1 MEVPLQITFRDMEP
15 SPWVEDRVREEVRKL
30 EQFYDRITSC
40 RVVVE
45 TPHRHHLRGNQIR
58 AHIELDV
65 PGSVLVVDHEPSLHH
80 TLSQAGATH
89 WEKHCEAHPEH
100 KDAFLAIHQSFGQA
114 RRQLQEYMAANPR
127 GKYGRVVYDMRRD
140 FGIDP
145 DELRKRFDFYFERF
159 PIRAERG

>member
-45 TPHRHHLRGNQIR
+45 MPHRHHLRGNQIR

-114 RRQLQEYMAANPR
+114 RRQLQDYVRKLR
-127 GKYGRVVYDMRRD
+127 GDVKLHCRIPPGRRD
-140 FGIDP
+140 KLSVEP
-145 DELRKRFDFYFERF
+145 
-159 PIRAERG
+159 AESTSETEKL